1 MNHLSQHSRF
11 IQRTRRR
18 YADYLHLL
26 PDGAPSTHH
35 LNNCF
40 DALWPIFTDL
50 PHTLRVLRQLVL
62 ERLVVLDCEQ
72 NAPLETV
79 THAMTE
85 LAQFALNKAFLHA
98 QSIVDAIHGTP
109 RNIDGNRAVLW
120 IIGMGKLGARE
131 LNVSSDIDL
140 IYIYNE
146 DCQTDGLTNGAGRI
160 SNFEYFSK
168 IVKIIFSCIGETTEH
183 GQVFRMDLAL
193 RPNGLSGP
201 VALPLDAL
209 EEYFLVQ
216 GREWERF
223 AWLKSRV
230 VAPFDSIEKSKDL
243 RNTVVPFVF
252 RRFLDYSIFESLRKL
267 HQLIRD
273 NAHQRHGHRS
283 ERNNDVKLG
292 RGGIRE
298 IEFIV
303 QLLQVVRGG
312 QAPELRTRATQAA
325 LQRLS
330 HAQLITQETAHALND
345 AYIFLRR
352 LEHRIQY
359 LDDQQTHVLPTQT
372 EDLQWIAQTMGFDST
387 ESFQIQLRSHRHFVA
402 NEFDRLL
409 NQGDHAPNKN
419 KSSPS
424 TSNWQE
430 VTHQLSPEFAQ
441 HIALWLDH
449 PQLVVM
455 RDDMQQRLM
464 QLVLRTQDWIN
475 DASVSVI
482 GAVRWSEWMKSL
494 FRRDS
499 YLSLL
504 LERPHVHRQLLDLLA
519 AARWPARYLIQ
530 HPSVMDELASAN
542 VLNERFDSPSF
553 EKLLETRRLAL
564 DNAHQADEEALLNLL
579 RSAHHAE
586 VFLTLARDVANKI
599 SVEQVADDLSS
610 LADTILRVT
619 SKWVWSRLKQR
630 HRDSPQFAILSYGK
644 HGGKELGYGS
654 DLDIVF
660 IYDDEHPQAAE
671 IYSMFARKLI
681 NWLTVKTGQGDLYEI
696 DTALRP
702 NGNSGLLVSS
712 MDAFAD
718 YQSQRGSNTAW
729 VWEHQAMTRARF
741 SMGDERLKKPFDQVR
756 HQVLTALRD
765 LSALGK
771 DILEMRQ
778 KLRLARP
785 VKPEWFDVKDSAGG
799 MVDVE
804 FVVQY
809 LVLGYSHKHPS
820 LVGNVG
826 NIALLNRA
834 ESLGLLPANMGLN
847 ASHAY
852 RILRQVQHRARL
864 NEESTQLAKDQLQVE
879 RKAILDLWNFVFGIA

>member
-1 MNHLSQHSRF
+1 MQ
-11 IQRTRRR
+11 
-18 YADYLHLL
+18 
-26 PDGAPSTHH
+26 
-35 LNNCF
+35 NCF
-40 DALWPIFTDL
+40 DGLRPIFTDL
-50 PHTLRVLRQLVL
+50 PHTLRVLRQLVV

-79 THAMTE
+79 THAMSE
-85 LAQFALNKAFLHA
+85 LAQFSLNQAFTHA
-98 QSIVDAIHGTP
+98 QSVVDAIHGSP
-109 RNIDGNRAVLW
+109 RDSQGNRAVLW

-146 DCQTDGLTNGAGRI
+146 DGQTDGLSNVAGSI

-168 IVKIIFSCIGETTEH
+168 IVKIIFSCIGEITEH

-201 VALPLDAL
+201 VVLPLDAL

-230 VAPFDSIEKSKDL
+230 VAPFVAIEQSKDL

-273 NAHQRHGHRS
+273 NAHQRYGHRM

-312 QAPELRTRATQAA
+312 QAPELRTRATQVA

-330 HAQLITQETAHALND
+330 HAQLITQETVHALNE

-359 LDDQQTHVLPTQT
+359 LDDQQTHVLPSQT
-372 EDLQWIAQTMGFDST
+372 EDLQWIAQTMGFDSAP
-387 ESFQIQLRSHRHFVA
+387 SFQTQLEHHRHFVA

-419 KSSPS
+419 EASQLI
-424 TSNWQE
+424 SNWQQ
-430 VTHQLSPEFAQ
+430 VLDQLSTEFEQ
-441 HIALWLDH
+441 RIALWLEH
-449 PQLVVM
+449 PHIRVM
-455 RDDMQQRLM
+455 RDEVQQRLM
-464 QLVLRTQDWIN
+464 GLVLRTQDWIN
-475 DASVSVI
+475 EKSVTLI
-482 GAVRWSEWMKSL
+482 GAVRWSEWIESL

-504 LERPHVHRQLLDLLA
+504 LERPHIHRQLLDLLG

-530 HPSVMDELASAN
+530 HPSVMDELATAN
-542 VLNERFDSPSF
+542 ILNERFDAPSF
-553 EKLLETRRLAL
+553 EQLLETRRLAL

-586 VFLTLARDVANKI
+586 VFLTLARDVPGKI
-599 SVEQVADDLSS
+599 SVEQVADDLSG

-619 SKWVWSRLKQR
+619 SRWVWSRLKQR
-630 HRDSPQFAILSYGK
+630 HRQSPQFAILSYGK

-671 IYSMFARKLI
+671 IYSQFARKLI

-712 MDAFAD
+712 MEAFAD
-718 YQSQRGSNTAW
+718 YQAQRGSNTAW

-741 SMGDERLKKPFDQVR
+741 CTGEERLKEPFDNVR
-756 HQVLTALRD
+756 YRVLTTSRDLTALR
-765 LSALGK
+765 K
-771 DILEMRQ
+771 DILAMRH
-778 KLRLARP
+778 KLRHARP
-785 VKPEWFDVKDSAGG
+785 VKSEWFDVKHSAGA

-809 LVLGYSHKHPS
+809 LVLGYSHQHLS
-820 LVGNVG
+820 LVDNLG
-826 NIALLNRA
+826 NIALLNSA

-847 ASHAY
+847 ASQAY
-852 RILRQVQHRARL
+852 RVLRQVQHRARL
-864 NEESTQLAKDQLQVE
+864 NEEPTQLPNDQLQTE
-879 RKAILDLWNFVFGIA
+879 RKAILDLWNFVFAIA